1 MIKGN
6 NVKSLYFKTPQEW
19 RTWLQSNHDKE
30 TEVWLIFFKK
40 NTGKP
45 SLDYESAVEEA
56 LCFGWID
63 SIIKKIDESKFTRKF
78 TPRKDSSKWSA
89 INRKR
94 VERLM
99 KSDRMTHAGLSKIKA
114 AQKSGHWNES
124 DKPTLSFDPPEDF
137 KKALNQNRKAK
148 EFFEQLA
155 PTYQKQF
162 IVWIRIAKRQET
174 IEKRISESIQL
185 LEKGK
190 KLGLR

>member
-1 MIKGN
+1 M
-6 NVKSLYFKTPQEW
+6 KSIYFKTPQEW

-30 TEVWLIFFKK
+30 TGVWLIFLKK
-40 NTGKP
+40 DTRP

-63 SIIKKIDESKFTRKF
+63 SIIKKIDESRFARKF
-78 TPRKDSSKWSA
+78 TPRKESSKWSA
-89 INRKR
+89 INKKR

-99 KSDRMTHAGLSKIKA
+99 ESGRMTHAGLSKVKA
-114 AQKSGHWNES
+114 AQKSGYWSKS
-124 DKPTLSFDPPEDF
+124 DRPFISFDPPEDF

-155 PTYQKQF
+155 PSYKKQF
-162 IVWIRIAKRQET
+162 IGWIRIAKHQET
-174 IEKRISESIQL
+174 KEKRISESIQL
-185 LEKGK
+185 LEKGE

>member
-6 NVKSLYFKTPQEW
+6 EVKSIYFKTPKEW

-40 NTGKP
+40 DARA

-63 SIIKKIDESKFTRKF
+63 SIIKKIDESRFARKF
-78 TPRKDSSKWSA
+78 TPRKDRSKWSA
-89 INRKR
+89 INKKR
-94 VERLM
+94 VEKLIECG
-99 KSDRMTHAGLSKIKA
+99 RMTHAGLSKVKA
-114 AQKSGHWNES
+114 AQESGYWN
-124 DKPTLSFDPPEDF
+124 KPDRPRISFDPPGDF
-137 KKALNQNRKAK
+137 KKALNQNKKAK

-155 PTYQKQF
+155 PSYKKQF
-162 IVWIRIAKRQET
+162 IGWIRIAKRQET
-174 IEKRISESIQL
+174 REKRVSESIQL
-185 LEKGK
+185 LEKRE